1 MHKTKT
7 NKTKTQHMRWTPLCA
22 NKYKRRRQDT
32 SPPTNNWRQRQTEH
46 RLHAEIVYILN
57 VKHATCS
64 DIYFESIMFIWYK
77 HNHQLL
83 FYNLLKIKCKHTI
96 IIWIDKTKS
105 GKHTAK
111 LNQTYHL
118 NRTTRTCTDI

>member
-22 NKYKRRRQDT
+22 NKYKRRKQDT
-32 SPPTNNWRQRQTEH
+32 SPPTNNWGAKTNRTSPPCGNR
-46 RLHAEIVYILN
+46 VYLEC
-57 VKHATCS
+57 KTCS
-64 DIYFESIMFIWYK
+64 DIYFESIMLIWYK
-77 HNHQLL
+77 NNHQLL